1 MIVAKSD
8 DGTFIAS
15 DIPAILKHTDKY
27 ILLNDNE
34 ITHLT
39 KDNITIY
46 NERLNIL
53 NKKTYTYN
61 GSIEDISKQDYEH
74 YMLKEIYEQP
84 EVIKNTLLPFLN
96 NKQKLTF
103 LVKVGDAVT
112 NDSGTIEYSNFNS
125 GKLLTSKYKISEL
138 AKTPKQKVVVKPG
151 SSKIVLLNLKI
162 PKSDFPGTLAG
173 GVYVERLNN
182 AKTKAKK
189 GIVTQNHF
197 AMTLPILLTK
207 HPKAK
212 RIAKMVLDK
221 VKVTKGPVIKAQLS
235 NVNPVIFGQLMI
247 NAKIKPLNQNKTIV
261 QKKVQ
266 GYQVAPNST
275 FNFLISQNSSK
286 LKAGKY
292 TLDILMKSGKRRW
305 HYVKN
310 FEIKTNQV
318 VPLNKRIK
326 LNNLSIIMWIIMIG
340 LILLIIA
347 LVIVILIQRRIM
359 KLRK

>member
-1 MIVAKSD
+1 MKVVEQVNSFQLKKIKYCLILAISMVLALVCYSKRALAVSNNSAQFMISPVYSSLQKGDQNSGYYD
-8 DGTFIAS
+8 LVVKKEKTVPIKVKIA
-15 DIPAILKHTDKY
+15 
-27 ILLNDNE
+27 N
-34 ITHLT
+34 
-39 KDNITIY
+39 
-46 NERLNIL
+46 
-53 NKKTYTYN
+53 
-61 GSIEDISKQDYEH
+61 
-74 YMLKEIYEQP
+74 
-84 EVIKNTLLPFLN
+84 LN

-197 AMTLPILLTK
+197 AMTLPILLAK

-310 FEIKTNQV
+310 FEIKANQA

-347 LVIVILIQRRIM
+347 LVIVILIQRRII